1 MVDDRKNFQG
11 AADARHE
18 AVLKV
23 VSNTLTNNVEKSLSV
38 IVQHAI
44 EHSVYPKLLK
54 STADS
59 LDAGI
64 EKHLSE
70 KLRTILPDLIRN
82 AIASAV
88 QPAVSKVLAETNTKL
103 ADFIVQK
110 LRKST
115 TDSLEIVGKTIR
127 DTFHET
133 QKETAK
139 RQATDISQLIEANRQ
154 QSLKIDHLTTLMAQM
169 TQQVQ
174 AMAAQ
179 QREFQER
186 VNRAQAEWE
195 TENSSPQASQPV
207 QQQYGRP
214 AAQRQPTKTPE
225 EIETEEVEALMA
237 SGDYQAGT
245 IKWLQ
250 SPTQQV
256 ELFDKVIKNHHF
268 DFSINLNQVVVLSV
282 AAAVTGSF
290 ERSIQDRLMW
300 LEGILGALNPTVSL
314 VVPWIY

>member
-1 MVDDRKNFQG
+1 M
-11 AADARHE
+11 
-18 AVLKV
+18 
-23 VSNTLTNNVEKSLSV
+23 
-38 IVQHAI
+38 
-44 EHSVYPKLLK
+44 YPKLLK

-64 EKHLSE
+64 ERHLTE

-82 AIASAV
+82 ATASAV

-103 ADFIVQK
+103 ADFIVAK
-110 LRKST
+110 VRKST
-115 TDSLEIVGKTIR
+115 SDNLEVVGKTIR
-127 DTFHET
+127 DTFHES
-133 QKETAK
+133 QKEAAK
-139 RQATDISQLIEANRQ
+139 RQQNDVAQLLEANRQ
-154 QSLKIDHLTTLMAQM
+154 QNLKIEQLTTLVGQM

-195 TENSSPQASQPV
+195 TENSSPQTV
-207 QQQYGRP
+207 QQQQQQAPQYNRP
-214 AAQRQPTKTPE
+214 TPQRQPTKTPE
-225 EIETEEVEALMA
+225 EIEAEEVEALMA
-237 SGDYQAGT
+237 ANDYQNGT

-268 DFSINLNQVVVLSV
+268 DFSINLNQVVVLSI

-290 ERSIQDRLMW
+290 ERSIQERLMW
-300 LEGILGALNPTVSL
+300 LEGILGALNPTVCSL
-314 VVPWIY
+314 LYATYGIMLTKL